1 MLHMLLS
8 LQLSKSSLFKSPCIH
23 YVCISNDTNRR
34 FKKKKNLFV
43 MLINVFF
50 RYTPKMSDI
59 AVVNFQIFKL
69 YMGVKELMSIAIN
82 WQPSKLGVK
91 LGHETIIN
99 ISGDLNASS
108 DSIAVTDVGGTG
120 VDRGGGGG
128 SGCIVVESRW
138 QQLDW

>member
-1 MLHMLLS
+1 M
-8 LQLSKSSLFKSPCIH
+8 
-23 YVCISNDTNRR
+23 
-34 FKKKKNLFV
+34 
-43 MLINVFF
+43 
-50 RYTPKMSDI
+50 
-59 AVVNFQIFKL
+59 
-69 YMGVKELMSIAIN
+69 
-82 WQPSKLGVK
+82 K